1 MSFPHSVKTFSHIL
15 CIWWLLKLTLKI
27 SRKFNIGIPWE
38 TSQILKGLFAKMCE
52 NSSQWI
58 FVKLQSWTCIFSPGL
73 DNAFVI
79 LNSWHRSDK
88 KASVEDRLG
97 DTMAEAGVSRTWYYT
112 DSILHFRNIFFWPLC
127 CHSISLQRWR
137 HCFLQQVWPDIC
149 HYRASLLQWRQS
161 GQPRFEPSPLWAR
174 VKHST
179 PSPHKA
185 A

>member
-1 MSFPHSVKTFSHIL
+1 MKNVSFPHLVKTFSHIL

-58 FVKLQSWTCIFSPGL
+58 FVKLQSWTCIFSLGL

-97 DTMAEAGVSRTWYYT
+97 DTMAEAGVSSAWYY
-112 DSILHFRNIFFWPLC
+112 DIILGHNYSEDTAEGGQARLN
-127 CHSISLQRWR
+127 ISLPNQDLLFRS
-137 HCFLQQVWPDIC
+137 CIILDLDELFYPSVVFL
-149 HYRASLLQWRQS
+149 
-161 GQPRFEPSPLWAR
+161 G
-174 VKHST
+174 
-179 PSPHKA
+179 
-185 A
+185 